1 MSFKLHQVH
10 YACFP
15 LGHSNWFV
23 SYAQSITAMKRDC
36 APQMSIIRLKS
47 MLWFVAMQLTD
58 RTSYNQ
64 KPGSLALRLTQFYSD
79 IYMRRAFRSSVLG
92 KKPDQ
97 IIFLG
102 DLLDGGPIL
111 EPEE

>member
-1 MSFKLHQVH
+1 MKEIVWSF
-10 YACFP
+10 FP
-15 LGHSNWFV
+15 LWAAVLYFR
-23 SYAQSITAMKRDC
+23 KC
-36 APQMSIIRLKS
+36 ALSK
-47 MLWFVAMQLTD
+47 LWLVAIQLTD

-92 KKPDQ
+92 KQPDQ

-111 EPEE
+111 APVE

>member
-1 MSFKLHQVH
+1 M
-10 YACFP
+10 
-15 LGHSNWFV
+15 
-23 SYAQSITAMKRDC
+23 
-36 APQMSIIRLKS
+36 IR
-47 MLWFVAMQLTD
+47 VAVIADPQLTD

-64 KPGSLALRLTQFYSD
+64 KPGSVALRLTQFYSD